1 MEQQDFLMRQID
13 QLSRVLAKL
22 LADLVGPNKGQV
34 SESIEVT
41 NQTLKTEIGLN
52 IEELMTIPED
62 KFIETLRSNRQLSN
76 NDLDA
81 IAHVF
86 YALAEMQQA
95 AEQKYKLQQ
104 LALTIYDYLDV
115 NNTTYSLDSHL
126 KMKQI
131 RNAIVNKQ

>member
-22 LADLVGPNKGQV
+22 LADLVGPSKGQV

-41 NQTLKTEIGLN
+41 NQTLKTEIDLN

-62 KFIETLRSNRQLSN
+62 KFIETLRSKRQLSN

-81 IAHVF
+81 IAHIF
-86 YALAEMQQA
+86 YSLGEMQQD

-104 LALTIYDYLDV
+104 LALTIYDYLDF
-115 NNTTYSLDSHL
+115 NNTTYSLDRHL

-131 RNAIVNKQ
+131 RNAIITKR

>member
-22 LADLVGPNKGQV
+22 LADLAGPNKGQV

-86 YALAEMQQA
+86 YALAEVQQD

-115 NNTTYSLDSHL
+115 NNTTYSLDRHL

>member
-52 IEELMTIPED
+52 IEELMTI
-62 KFIETLRSNRQLSN
+62 
-76 NDLDA
+76 
-81 IAHVF
+81 
-86 YALAEMQQA
+86 
-95 AEQKYKLQQ
+95 
-104 LALTIYDYLDV
+104 
-115 NNTTYSLDSHL
+115 
-126 KMKQI
+126 KQ
-131 RNAIVNKQ
+131 